1 LYSLSEKSEEIYHR
15 SKEEVAKFINC
26 KSSEVIYSYN
36 STYGI
41 NIIAQALA
49 NS

>member
-1 LYSLSEKSEEIYHR
+1 MYHK
-15 SKEEVAKFINC
+15 SKEEIAKFINC
-26 KSSEVIYSYN
+26 KASEIIYSYN

-49 NS
+49 SS